1 MIDDYL
7 CSGAVLVTK
16 SPVSLYDGTSAA
28 TFTLGTWPSGKTGRL
43 KITCS
48 SVTGHTDCAGSI
60 TVGGEL
66 VTFTAGLTPP
76 ITKQTTTS
84 LTANPVITSTGLDCH
99 VHITVIDTGG
109 VDILA
114 ETLIAIDTR
123 IEAYNSGFYNS
134 QGVWTKTNTLILCKT
149 ELQIGDIVRKGTRD
163 YKIQNAEDNPDL
175 GQESDFYTYLA
186 N

>member
-16 SPVSLYDGTSAA
+16 SPVSLYDGTSSA
-28 TFTLGTWPSGKTGRL
+28 TFALGTWPSGRTGRI
-43 KITCS
+43 KITIS

-60 TVGGEL
+60 TVGSET
-66 VTFTAGLTPP
+66 VAFTQAG
-76 ITKQTTTS
+76 TKQTTTN
-84 LTANPVITSTGLDCH
+84 LTSNPVITSTGLDCH

-109 VDILA
+109 ADLLT
-114 ETLIAIDTR
+114 ETLIAINTR

-134 QGVWTKTNTLILCKT
+134 QGVWTKTNSLILSTT

-175 GQESDFYTYLA
+175 GQESDFYTYLS

>member
-1 MIDDYL
+1 
-7 CSGAVLVTK
+7 
-16 SPVSLYDGTSAA
+16 
-28 TFTLGTWPSGKTGRL
+28 
-43 KITCS
+43 
-48 SVTGHTDCAGSI
+48 
-60 TVGGEL
+60 
-66 VTFTAGLTPP
+66 
-76 ITKQTTTS
+76 
-84 LTANPVITSTGLDCH
+84 

-134 QGVWTKTNTLILCKT
+134 QGVWTKTNSLILSVT
-149 ELQIGDIVRKGTRD
+149 ELQIGDMVRKGTKD

-186 N
+186 

>member
-16 SPVSLYDGTSAA
+16 SPVSLYDGTSSA
-28 TFTLGTWPSGKTGRL
+28 TFTLGAWPSGKTGRL
-43 KITCS
+43 KSTSS
-48 SVTGHTDCAGSI
+48 SVTGHADCAGRI
-60 TVGGEL
+60 TAGSET
-66 VTFTAGLTPP
+66 VTFTQAG
-76 ITKQTTTS
+76 TKQTTTN
-84 LTANPVITSTGLDCH
+84 LTSNPVITSTGLDCH
-99 VHITVIDTGG
+99 VHITAIDTGG
-109 VDILA
+109 ADLLT
-114 ETLIAIDTR
+114 ETLTAINTR

-134 QGVWTKTNTLILCKT
+134 QGVWTKTNSLILSTT
-149 ELQIGDIVRKGTRD
+149 ELQIGDIVRKGTKD